1 MSNYD
6 PNVFELHQFPFDLQL
21 HLIII
26 ETVNNWTNLTAVLS
40 NCIYILSWVSLYL
53 YVAYVLDICW
63 NCLPNNSPSP
73 WLHPVFSSF
82 VVVLVSFGRLQNL
95 SLFDTKFDVSGMRQ
109 GQGEREEARADKMQI
124 VRYTIGDGWGL
135 ESGWKWEEGSVIVY
149 AITTFRFRGKVAC
162 LVASFVVHAASSGAY
177 LQHFVALGYKQAVAS
192 QLWQPI
198 LVGKIQTSRN
208 RILYPW

>member
-1 MSNYD
+1 MSI
-6 PNVFELHQFPFDLQL
+6 F
-21 HLIII
+21 
-26 ETVNNWTNLTAVLS
+26 
-40 NCIYILSWVSLYL
+40 VSLCCVRSWHL
-53 YVAYVLDICW
+53 LKLFVEQ
-63 NCLPNNSPSP
+63 LPP

-95 SLFDTKFDVSGMRQ
+95 SLFDTKFDVSGMRH

-135 ESGWKWEEGSVIVY
+135 ESGWKWKEGSVIVY

-177 LQHFVALGYKQAVAS
+177 LQHFCGTWLHAGGGIAAMATDFGRQNSNKSKPNTVSLVKVNCSHWLWVLCIELGSTMPAGRGKPHRGKRTASLDDCKQ
-192 QLWQPI
+192 LC
-198 LVGKIQTSRN
+198 
-208 RILYPW
+208 